1 MDHGQWLCLIFM
13 KGLLVFIGGHLI
25 SKAGFIVIM
34 PVINHYK
41 SVLIIISRPKERIN
55 HYREWT
61 DQETLLRGDT
71 IEKRN
76 SFPTKTACMLRLGY
90 RSIAYEAF
98 FSRKGAYGMSGNI
111 KAWRNPGILLTSTGL
126 AGIGDFI
133 YLVVINILVFQ
144 MTGSAAAV
152 AALWII
158 GPAVNILTKFWT
170 GSFIDHRSK
179 RKVMIG
185 TYVIRAI
192 GIALL
197 PFAPNVVV
205 IYFILIF
212 LSTAKAFFGPASM
225 TYSTMLIPKEN
236 RKRFN
241 AVRSVTFSGA
251 FILGPAVG
259 GTLLLVTSI
268 QTTLWLNASFFLLAA
283 YFIKLLPAQEKIVKE
298 NIPDLT
304 INQVKNDFSVVM
316 KFMQH
321 HRYVIGVYFGFIV
334 IMVFTFAMD
343 AQEVVFTQ
351 EVIGLSEAEYSYL
364 ISITGIGSV
373 AGGLLLS
380 IFSAKF
386 PLRQMMTTGLFL
398 TSAGYVIYAFSWS
411 FYSIMTGFLV
421 LGFFLVFLNAGM
433 TTFYQNNVPVALMGR
448 VTSIIQLM
456 QSALQIAFVLFI
468 GIIADLVNL
477 RLTIVVLS
485 LLMLSASLVFPFLL
499 FRKGKA
505 ALFAEETMNEQE
517 KAVL

>member
-1 MDHGQWLCLIFM
+1 MNGKL
-13 KGLLVFIGGHLI
+13 
-25 SKAGFIVIM
+25 
-34 PVINHYK
+34 
-41 SVLIIISRPKERIN
+41 
-55 HYREWT
+55 
-61 DQETLLRGDT
+61 
-71 IEKRN
+71 
-76 SFPTKTACMLRLGY
+76 KTC
-90 RSIAYEAF
+90 
-98 FSRKGAYGMSGNI
+98 
-111 KAWRNPGILLTSTGL
+111 RNPGILLTSIGL

-158 GPAVNILTKFWT
+158 GPAVNIVTKFWT
-170 GSFIDHRSK
+170 GSFIDYRSK

-185 TYVIRAI
+185 TYGMRAL

-197 PFAPNVVV
+197 PFAPNVFV
-205 IYFILIF
+205 IYSVLIF

-225 TYSTMLIPKEN
+225 TYTTMLIPKQK

-241 AVRSVTFSGA
+241 AIRSVTFSGA

-259 GTLLLVTSI
+259 GTLLLVTSL
-268 QTTLWLNASFFLLAA
+268 QTTLWLNALLFLAA
-283 YFIKLLPAQEKIVKE
+283 AFFIKLLPDQEKIVKE
-298 NIPDLT
+298 SIPDLT
-304 INQVKNDFSVVM
+304 LAQVKRDFSVVM
-316 KFMQH
+316 KFMKH
-321 HRYVIGVYFGFIV
+321 HRYVVGVYLGFVV

-351 EVIGLSEAEYSYL
+351 DVIGLSEAEYSYL

-380 IFSAKF
+380 VFSAKF
-386 PLRQMMTTGLFL
+386 PLRHMIVTGLL
-398 TSAGYVIYAFSWS
+398 MTSAGYVIYAFSWS
-411 FYSIMTGFLV
+411 FYSIMAGFLV

-448 VTSIIQLM
+448 VTSIIQLL

-468 GIIADLVNL
+468 GIIADLINL
-477 RLTIVVLS
+477 RLTIVALS
-485 LLMLSASLVFPFLL
+485 LLMLTASLVFPFLI
-499 FRKGKA
+499 FRKGRE
-505 ALFAEETMNEQE
+505 ALYEEESVEGQE